1 MNIGPGE
8 GRHRAREAALQM
20 LYQAEVGRTEI
31 REVTRTFWRAHDESF
46 TDHQQAFANALAQG
60 TAERLP
66 EIDPLI
72 STSAEHWRLE
82 RMAVID
88 RLILRLAVYEML
100 HRPDTPRTVVI
111 DEALELAKTFSG
123 DDAVK
128 FVNGVL
134 DNIRKNLE
142 ENHGGLEARR
152 THEGS

>member
-1 MNIGPGE
+1 
-8 GRHRAREAALQM
+8 M
-20 LYQAEVGRTEI
+20 LYQAEVGRTDI

-46 TDHQQAFANALAQG
+46 TDEQQAFANALAHG
-60 TAERLP
+60 TAGRLA

-72 STSAEHWRLE
+72 SASAEHWRIE

-100 HRPDTPRTVVI
+100 HQKDTPPLAVI
-111 DEALELAKTFSG
+111 NEALELARTFSG

-134 DNIRKNLE
+134 DDVRKKLDDE
-142 ENHGGLEARR
+142 HAGAGTGG
-152 THEGS
+152 T